1 MSRASDIALGI
12 LLSLLVL
19 AGNVAQVSARLGFLH
34 KPKQVREY
42 DHYRYIEMARGPE
55 GRPEVAGQPPYCWR
69 ILIPGLARGLQSI
82 GVAENLSF
90 FLITNAALFGFLL
103 TLWLYLADI
112 GFSLA
117 LRVTALLLLG
127 FTQGAVRWFE
137 YQYWMTDPAAAFLL
151 MLAVHWIRRGRTVTF
166 HVLSVV
172 AAFVRETY
180 VVVYPFYLLNL
191 LKRGGS
197 VRDAVLRT
205 VGVAVVPF
213 AILIALRVLIVPS
226 QPDDFVAAVTD
237 SMAFRF
243 RNLTNNQPYV
253 LTVGTFGVMFP
264 LLLMFPGRVIAL
276 LRKHFDQAGLLAC
289 VYATLVISNNTERPL
304 VYALPVVV
312 PAALHQLRALA
323 EEARLP
329 LLPLCALTVA
339 LQGFLWT
346 ETRFAEIGMSIYQPT
361 NLAVVAAMALFWLAG
376 QAARRLAGRPVP
388 SRAA

>member
-1 MSRASDIALGI
+1 MSRASDLTLGI

-19 AGNVAQVSARLGFLH
+19 AGNVAYVSARLGFLH
-34 KPKQVREY
+34 KPKQVGEY

-55 GRPEVAGQPPYCWR
+55 GRPEVAEQPPYCWR

-90 FLITNAALFGFLL
+90 FLLTNAALFGFLL
-103 TLWLYLADI
+103 TLWLYLADL
-112 GFSLA
+112 GFSRE
-117 LRVTALLLLG
+117 LRVTALLLLA
-127 FTQGAVRWFE
+127 FTQGGVRWFE

-151 MLAVHWIRRGRTVTF
+151 TLAVYWIRRGRTVAF

-180 VVVYPFYLLNL
+180 IVVYPFYLLHL
-191 LKRGGS
+191 LKRGRS
-197 VRDAVLRT
+197 PRDAVLRT
-205 VGVAVVPF
+205 AGVAAVPF
-213 AILIALRVLIVPS
+213 VILIALRVLIIPN
-226 QPDDFVAAVTD
+226 QPDDFVAAITD

-253 LTVGTFGVMFP
+253 LTVGTFGVMFA
-264 LLLMFPGRVIAL
+264 LLVMFPGRVIGL
-276 LRKHFDQAGLLAC
+276 LREHFDQAGLLAC

-312 PAALHQLRALA
+312 PAALHQLRALS
-323 EEARLP
+323 EEARIP

-339 LQGFLWT
+339 LQALLWT
-346 ETRFAEIGMSIYQPT
+346 ETRFAEMGSSIYQPT
-361 NLAVVAAMALFWLAG
+361 NLAVVAAMALFWVAG
-376 QAARRLAGRPVP
+376 QAARRLARRTVP